1 MSVELAKI
9 VAASGPKVPE
19 GWEAKAELIGQC
31 IEAGKKL
38 VVWIA
43 ILVARSREDFATPEE
58 WVAACTQRWG
68 WQKTHVHHL
77 RQVGAFILANKS
89 PVFHETLMG
98 LEWMKLQSL
107 QRLPSNLLGPFLEKV
122 DVAGLNRD
130 EVRDRVNAWM
140 TSGGQP
146 KGRQETPQSGARTTG
161 RQADGAAQP
170 DFLASLFAVGQW
182 RPETA
187 ARREMI
193 ASEKVRPVQVMM
205 SGLSL
210 LQVAVEKYTRA
221 RKIDPTEIEDAIDEL
236 DTQRALLIERL
247 AGANGGTGGMLEG

>member
-1 MSVELAKI
+1 MSTELAKI

-31 IEAGKKL
+31 IEGGKRL

-43 ILVARSREDFATPEE
+43 ILVAKAREDFATPEE
-58 WVAACTQRWG
+58 WVSACVERWG
-68 WQKTHVHHL
+68 WQKAHVHHL

-89 PVFHETLMG
+89 PVFHETLIR
-98 LEWMKLQSL
+98 LEWMKLHALS
-107 QRLPSNLLGPFLEKV
+107 RLPTNQVGPFLERV

-130 EVRDRVNAWM
+130 EVRDKVNAWIGGDQEGGK
-140 TSGGQP
+140 SG
-146 KGRQETPQSGARTTG
+146 KAVARTG
-161 RQADGAAQP
+161 QAAAVAQP
-170 DFLASLFAVGQW
+170 DFMRELFAVGQW

-221 RKIDPTEIEDAIDEL
+221 RKVDVTEIEDAIDEL